1 MQLKQDR
8 SIRSAITALAAAVLG
23 HAAPVGAQA
32 NQTDATFMLYS
43 EANRITAAE
52 GLFSYRKLLP
62 NLNTVRLNLT
72 YDGLTGASPNGA
84 TPSHSPQTFSRPSGN
99 SVTTIAAGEIP
110 LDPGF
115 KDYRVGVDGELEH
128 PLDRITNWTVGGHIS
143 LESDYTS
150 LGVSSGMTH
159 DFFQKNTTLGLSGS
173 FAHETSSPKGGAPA
187 PFASLPPPSERGGEG
202 EGEGEGGGIGYPGQ
216 PRNVYDVVFGVS
228 QILDRHTV
236 IRFNYSLD
244 HAAGYLNDPYKL
256 LSLVY
261 GPSSSLAG
269 EPIDYLYENR
279 PRTRTKHALY
289 GEMIRD
295 LFGST
300 LDASYRHFWDTWGI
314 RSKTV
319 DVAWRFP
326 TGRGTSV
333 QPHVR
338 WYNQTA
344 ADFYEPFLVR
354 GSELPVYASADS
366 RLTAFDAYTFG
377 LNFSV
382 PVMQGSHL
390 KASTE
395 YYFQKG
401 DGSPPEAFGALRD
414 FNLFPK
420 LDAVMVRVG
429 LTHDF

>member
-8 SIRSAITALAAAVLG
+8 SIRGAIAALAAALVG
-23 HAAPVGAQA
+23 HAVPAGAQT
-32 NQTDATFMLYS
+32 NQTDATLMLYN

-52 GLFSYRKLLP
+52 ALVSYRKLLP

-84 TPSHSPQTFSRPSGN
+84 TPSHSPQTFTRPSGN
-99 SVTTIAAGEIP
+99 SVTTIPAGEIP

-115 KDYRVGVDGELEH
+115 KDYRIGADGQLEH
-128 PLDRITNWTVGGHIS
+128 PLNRLTNLMAGAHLS

-150 LGVSSGMTH
+150 LGLSTGITR
-159 DFFQKNTTLGLSGS
+159 DLFQRNTTLGLSAS

-187 PFASLPPPSERGGEG
+187 PFASLPPPEERGDREG
-202 EGEGEGGGIGYPGQ
+202 EGEGEGISYPGQ
-216 PRNVYDVVFGVS
+216 PRNIYDVVFGIS
-228 QILDRHTV
+228 QILDRSTI

-261 GPSSSLAG
+261 GPNSSQAG
-269 EPIDYLYENR
+269 EPFDYLYENR
-279 PRTRTKHALY
+279 PRSRTKHALY
-289 GEMIRD
+289 GEIIRD

-314 RSKTV
+314 RSGTV
-319 DVAWRFP
+319 DASWRFP
-326 TGRGTSV
+326 TGRGTAI

-338 WYNQTA
+338 WYSQTK
-344 ADFYEPFLVR
+344 ADFYQPFLVR
-354 GSELPVYASADS
+354 GSELPTYASADA
-366 RLTAFDAYTFG
+366 RLAAFDAYTFG
-377 LNFSV
+377 LTYSF
-382 PVMQGSHL
+382 PVMPGSHMS
-390 KASTE
+390 ATTE

-401 DGSPPEAFGALRD
+401 DGSPPDAFGALRD
-414 FNLFPK
+414 FDLFPK
-420 LDAVMVRVG
+420 LNAVMIRVG
-429 LTHDF
+429 YTHDF